1 MRLRRLAPAAITAT
15 VLLALVAPAAAS
27 AHKHPSPGGRC
38 RINLK
43 VAPRQ
48 ITAGDSVVAFG
59 RLVCTRRVNAAGQ
72 TVKLFE
78 HSFGTP
84 GFTLVQ
90 STTTSALGFYELTQ
104 TGVQTNS
111 FFYVRSHGAQSGRR
125 RVRVAAQVALGGP
138 PEGTQLL
145 TGAPNAVT
153 FTGTVIPAEAGARV
167 ILQRQNALTG
177 NEWRVPI
184 VFFSRDVKHWAGYNG
199 ALRAIQMGFPR
210 VYWYR
215 GGIAAWKEAK
225 QPLN

>member
-153 FTGTVIPAEAGARV
+153 FTGTVIPAEAGGRKV
-167 ILQRQNALTG
+167 RQLVLLPFAFN
-177 NEWRVPI
+177 I
-184 VFFSRDVKHWAGYNG
+184 IK
-199 ALRAIQMGFPR
+199 
-210 VYWYR
+210 
-215 GGIAAWKEAK
+215 
-225 QPLN
+225 